1 VNNENLYSPGK
12 PVATTW
18 KGKKRKKER
27 NKLTTKL
34 RNIKTFVI
42 NVVQLPLKYERSFWR
57 YDIWWHN
64 VPTVRLVKQ
73 VSAVVDEVVKV
84 IWQKGSIAATNGR
97 FSRIRQV
104 APTCIPFNKSY
115 ILPWIHPSPHTKRL
129 LDRVSPSSRQTVPI
143 LYNGPPLPY
152 QNCPFAGG
160 SGPHLM
166 HGSLGPRES
175 ATQMASRSVQP
186 FLQSS
191 RSSQTNWPTDRQTDH
206 TTPSVTTGR
215 IYVVIRCGLII
226 IITIRKWPRRTR
238 VSVEKVLWIKK
249 IKEIQ
254 LDQSLCFTKHKLYAA
269 ALCTPITSGIDG
281 MVPSAAAWRYLQPAR
296 YNAFS
301 MVGNLPLV
309 TLTFDLWS
317 WHSNSSCPPSKG
329 PNTSSV
335 WILRKSVPRFP
346 RYFIHKQTNKKVT
359 DSAKNRTLRSS
370 LRAVKMRKI

>member
-1 VNNENLYSPGK
+1 
-12 PVATTW
+12 
-18 KGKKRKKER
+18 
-27 NKLTTKL
+27 
-34 RNIKTFVI
+34 
-42 NVVQLPLKYERSFWR
+42 
-57 YDIWWHN
+57 
-64 VPTVRLVKQ
+64 
-73 VSAVVDEVVKV
+73 
-84 IWQKGSIAATNGR
+84 
-97 FSRIRQV
+97 
-104 APTCIPFNKSY
+104 
-115 ILPWIHPSPHTKRL
+115 
-129 LDRVSPSSRQTVPI
+129 
-143 LYNGPPLPY
+143 
-152 QNCPFAGG
+152 
-160 SGPHLM
+160 M

-206 TTPSVTTGR
+206 TTASVTTGR

-238 VSVEKVLWIKK
+238 VSVDKVLWIKK

-301 MVGNLPLV
+301 MGGNLPLV
-309 TLTFDLWS
+309 TLTFNLWS
-317 WHSNSSCPPSKG
+317 WHSHSCRPPSKG

-335 WILRKSVPRFP
+335 WIWCKSVTRFP

-359 DSAKNRTLRSS
+359 DSAKKQNVTQFT
-370 LRAVKMRKI
+370 ACGKMRRI